1 MRCLFNFSFFP
12 YFSPRREFLV
22 TQQMDI
28 VIVLIEKYLIKSPL
42 DSKELKPVNPK
53 GNQSWIFIGRTD
65 AEAEAPVLRPPDAR
79 SRIIGKDPDFNKDWR
94 ERDGRG
100 WDS

>member
-42 DSKELKPVNPK
+42 DSKELKPVN
-53 GNQSWIFIGRTD
+53 S
-65 AEAEAPVLRPPDAR
+65 
-79 SRIIGKDPDFNKDWR
+79 
-94 ERDGRG
+94 
-100 WDS
+100 